1 MRMSVVP
8 VALFALTLPAT
19 VTAGMFYITPDRFL
33 SEHPRETMAQAWLVR
48 VKPGAKARFYAY
60 DTDRGCPARTDACK
74 ARGHLEPGDIA
85 VAVQADGAFTYVE
98 FTGSTG
104 KPIAGAVESRL
115 LERLEPARPSL
126 QDWVGHWA
134 DTDEKDI
141 VVSRTDDPSVL
152 GFVGQA
158 LWGSH
163 DPARVKNGGVN
174 QGQFAAYG
182 KPVGEWGGFVADL
195 DRAAEEVAEDGGRA
209 ARLPAIAHQEGLD
222 TYWTRYFP
230 AESGASDDWRCRA
243 SFRLLGP
250 YLIVYTPL
258 FLCGGMN
265 VTFTGIYR
273 RVRP

>member
-1 MRMSVVP
+1 MRIPLVP
-8 VALFALTLPAT
+8 VAVFALTFPAT
-19 VTAGMFYITPDRFL
+19 VTAGLFDNSHDAFL

-60 DTDRGCPARTDACK
+60 DADRGCPARTDACK
-74 ARGHLEPGDIA
+74 ARGYLVPGDIA
-85 VAVQADGAFTYVE
+85 VAVQTDGAFTYVA

-104 KPIAGAVESRL
+104 KPIAGSIESRL

-126 QDWVGHWA
+126 RDWVGHWA

-152 GFVGQA
+152 SFVGQA

-163 DPARVKNGGVN
+163 DPARIKNGGVN

-182 KPVGEWGGFVADL
+182 KPAGEWGGFVADL
-195 DRAAEEVAEDGGRA
+195 DMSAEEESRDGKPH
-209 ARLPAIAHQEGLD
+209 LPAIAQQEGLNTD
-222 TYWTRYFP
+222 WTRYFP
-230 AESGASDDWRCRA
+230 AESDASDDGRCRGR
-243 SFRLLGP
+243 FRLLGP
-250 YLIVYTPL
+250 YLLVYTPL

-265 VTFTGIYR
+265 VTFTGVYR